1 MEPEDLHACR
11 EKRLNSDAAKKAEM
25 YLKCLLSAVGFQVW
39 IMRALS
45 PAWPAGLMC
54 PCSRK
59 IAWVHSNLSVNA
71 RDDSRKLVPITGQ
84 TGREHHTSLADHGF

>member
-1 MEPEDLHACR
+1 MHACR